1 MLSCL
6 GAGGRGTAPGW
17 GQSPHHN
24 QMLERHPQP
33 NSGGT
38 QVTLQHAVIIPQR
51 RGDDNSAG
59 VTVGAVAHE
68 LTVLDSLPFSWYNSI
83 RTDG

>member
-6 GAGGRGTAPGW
+6 DTGGCGSVAAW
-17 GQSPHHN
+17 GQSRHHN
-24 QMLERHPQP
+24 QMLERRPQLTF
-33 NSGGT
+33 GGIH
-38 QVTLQHAVIIPQR
+38 VAPQHAVIIHQR

-59 VTVGAVAHE
+59 VTAGAVARD
-68 LTVLDSLPFSWYNSI
+68 LAVLDALPFSWYNST